1 MNSQLSRRRDWLRLS
16 LVGLALLYAFFA
28 GLRTVSDFDLGWQM
42 ATGRYI
48 VQHHHIPSTTLFNYT
63 TPDSPWVYPP
73 LSGVIFYLLFWIG
86 GYSALSWLSATACM
100 ATVALAAWRGG
111 RVNAALAILAI
122 PAIAFRTLPRADLFT
137 TVLFAAMLVLLWRY
151 YEGHAIR
158 MWLLPVAMFFWANLH
173 HGFVAGLAL
182 IGAYAFMELCD
193 LAFTDRRLASW
204 ARLRKVAPW
213 LGISVAATLVNPWG
227 MGIFAALERQNKVTQ
242 PLTNFIGEWSG
253 VHFNTLA
260 MHEALSPRD
269 PASADWWILGLAAVT
284 ILICIWK
291 KRLGPGILLAV
302 LLYESIEHLR
312 FQAIF
317 GVLVAVIGG
326 SLLPH
331 LAELFAGRL
340 KNHSQEGRTAGWTAP
355 REWVW
360 GGAVVALFAMLTG
373 VRSYD
378 LISNRYYI
386 LSGQL
391 SLFGAGESWW
401 FPERAMAFLER
412 ERLPANLF
420 HDYNLGGY
428 LTWRVGK
435 HYPDFADGRFIPFAG
450 QLFDEQKEL
459 VSMSPDS
466 QEWQKAADRWNIN
479 TIALSIS
486 RYTGLS
492 SVPLAEYCESL
503 AWKPVY
509 LDEVSILLVRDRGEN
524 GDVIRRVGIR
534 CETAPIAPPMAII
547 GNSWHARAERYE
559 FLMNSASVY
568 YVLSRDQEAAAALD
582 QAEQLYPE
590 DPSLHLVK
598 AQFFAAK
605 NHPQEA
611 EREYLR
617 VVGTR
622 PSDAAWY
629 ALARLYL
636 AEHRYPEALRCV
648 KEALPY
654 SQVPY
659 ERWRAI
665 GVLYVYMN
673 QPEDAL
679 KAFERAEKKSPYR
692 GDSSGLGNEFNAQ
705 LAEGR
710 ARAYREMSNLNNA
723 VSQQEL
729 AVLLSP
735 EHAGWW
741 AELADLY
748 QARGQNAKA
757 IEAKQKAETLQ
768 KQAAGSQDPAATA
781 SKSR

>member
-1 MNSQLSRRRDWLRLS
+1 
-16 LVGLALLYAFFA
+16 
-28 GLRTVSDFDLGWQM
+28 
-42 ATGRYI
+42 
-48 VQHHHIPSTTLFNYT
+48 
-63 TPDSPWVYPP
+63 WV
-73 LSGVIFYLLFWIG
+73 
-86 GYSALSWLSATACM
+86 
-100 ATVALAAWRGG
+100 
-111 RVNAALAILAI
+111 
-122 PAIAFRTLPRADLFT
+122 
-137 TVLFAAMLVLLWRY
+137 
-151 YEGHAIR
+151 
-158 MWLLPVAMFFWANLH
+158 NLH

-182 IGAYAFMELCD
+182 IGAYAFTEVCD
-193 LAFTDRRLASW
+193 LALTDRRAASW
-204 ARLRKVAPW
+204 ARLRKAAPW
-213 LGISVAATLVNPWG
+213 LGMSVAATLLNPWG
-227 MGIFAALERQNKVTQ
+227 TGIFAALERQNKVTQ

-253 VHFNTLA
+253 VHFNALA
-260 MHEALSPRD
+260 LHQALSPRD
-269 PASADWWILGLAAVT
+269 PASADWWILGLAAIT

-291 KRLGPGILLAV
+291 KRLGPGILLAA
-302 LLYESIEHLR
+302 LLYESVQHLR

-317 GVLVAVIGG
+317 AVLVAVIGG

-340 KNHSQEGRTAGWTAP
+340 KNHSQEGRTAGWIAP

-360 GGAVVALFAMLTG
+360 GGAVVALFATLAG

-401 FPERAMAFLER
+401 FPERAMGFLER

-428 LTWRVGK
+428 LTWRVGE

-459 VSMSPDS
+459 VSLSPDS
-466 QEWQKAADRWNIN
+466 QEWQKTADRWNIN

-492 SVPLAEYCESL
+492 SVPLAEYCESS

-534 CETAPIAPPMAII
+534 CETVPIAPPKATI
-547 GNSWHARAERYE
+547 GDSWRARAERYE

-605 NHPQEA
+605 NHPGEA

-617 VVGTR
+617 VVETS

-636 AEHRYPEALRCV
+636 AEHRYPDALRCV
-648 KEALPY
+648 KETLPY

-679 KAFERAEKKSPYR
+679 RAFERAEKKSPYR

-710 ARAYREMSNLNNA
+710 ARAYREMSNLNDA

-729 AVLLSP
+729 AVRLSP
-735 EHAGWW
+735 EHPAWW
-741 AELADLY
+741 AEVADLY
-748 QARGQNAKA
+748 QAQGQNAKA
-757 IEAKQKAETLQ
+757 IEAKEKANALQ
-768 KQAAGSQDPAATA
+768 KQANGSNDPAVV
-781 SKSR
+781 SPNRR